1 MTLMLGADPTITW
14 VDNVGVAHAEDYYLS
29 GYVQVCEMSVCVC
42 VCACVCDVCV
52 CVVYMCVCVV
62 CMCVCVMCVWYWCG
76 CWYAGVCVV
85 CMCM

>member
-42 VCACVCDVCV
+42 VCVCV
-52 CVVYMCVCVV
+52 CLCGVYVCVLCV
-62 CMCVCVMCVWYWCG
+62 CVCVMCVWYWCG
-76 CWYAGVCVV
+76 CWYAGVCMV